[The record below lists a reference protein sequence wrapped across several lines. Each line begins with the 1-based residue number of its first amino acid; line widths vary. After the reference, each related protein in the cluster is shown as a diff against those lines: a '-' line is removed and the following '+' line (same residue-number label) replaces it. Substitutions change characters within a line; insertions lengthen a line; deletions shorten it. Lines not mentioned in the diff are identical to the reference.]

1 MEKTRQIIE
10 QDYYYMNQEMKQLG
24 VQSNIK
30 KKSNKLKDYIVP
42 LESEEKLYERE
53 QTYRES
59 KSNEIDIKQDDI
71 DFDAFNFSKV
81 LDQRRLSLQVPELP
95 KICENRRKFSLDSS
109 NVPLSKHY
117 FNNFKNDKT
126 KNKNGLN
133 NLVEENNLELKSL
146 YSDSF
151 LKSDLDLYQKPSQ
164 AYSARTQ
171 YSVRSNFTNPTTLS
185 NLSNM
190 TSNTFHRSSSYLP
203 SSSTRLPKIKKNDEE
218 KKRQVSFGKVELNQL
233 DIPTLYRHS
242 NVAMEKFKLDPYFY
256 LPNGNLKRK
265 FSLPK
270 LDETLEAIK
279 NCRYI
284 RKPPSEIDENIDVT
298 NIFKDI
304 FQNRILSENI
314 DSSFINEDDII

>member
-1 MEKTRQIIE
+1 
-10 QDYYYMNQEMKQLG
+10 MKQLG
-24 VQSNIK
+24 FQSNVRK
-30 KKSNKLKDYIVP
+30 KRNRLKDYIVP
-42 LESEEKLYERE
+42 LEVEDKLNEF
-53 QTYRES
+53 QES
-59 KSNEIDIKQDDI
+59 CLKNKSNEINIKEDNSH
-71 DFDAFNFSKV
+71 FDGFNFSKV
-81 LDQRRLSLQVPELP
+81 LNQRRYSLQVPELP
-95 KICENRRKFSLDSS
+95 KSESRRKFSLDSS
-109 NVPLSKHY
+109 NLQFSKNA
-117 FNNFKNDKT
+117 FNTAQSDKI

-133 NLVEENNLELKSL
+133 NVAEENHLELKSL

-190 TSNTFHRSSSYLP
+190 TANASQRSSSYLP
-203 SSSTRLPKIKKNDEE
+203 SSSTRLPKIKKKNEEE

-270 LDETLEAIK
+270 LDETLEAIR

-284 RKPPSEIDENIDVT
+284 RKHKDEMEENIDVT
-298 NIFKDI
+298 DIFKDI
-304 FQNRILSENI
+304 FPNGILSTNFE
-314 DSSFINEDDII
+314 SSFVNEDDII